1 MEVGG
6 EGSAGLAPQEA
17 DLAQGGAELALL
29 SPQSGESPSL
39 ASEAI
44 GETSFKLICSLQ
56 AEKHCRLAYS
66 LYLRKHRIGS
76 E

>member
-1 MEVGG
+1 MQ
-6 EGSAGLAPQEA
+6 GLPPRRRTWLREE
-17 DLAQGGAELALL
+17 AELALRF
-29 SPQSGESPSL
+29 PTESGESPSL

-44 GETSFKLICSLQ
+44 RETSFKLTCSLQ
-56 AEKHCRLAYS
+56 AEKHRRLAYS